1 MIDKNLHLLA
11 TRFYRRD
18 SVMTFFFATYTPRLG
33 DPISIVDSLSL
44 AGFCNCFRLFCGCK
58 VVKDETGLFE
68 AEAFGEIQ
76 TKGLGVNST
85 FDSWSSK
92 LMSALSTVL

>member
-1 MIDKNLHLLA
+1 
-11 TRFYRRD
+11 
-18 SVMTFFFATYTPRLG
+18 MTFFFATYTPRLG

-44 AGFCNCFRLFCGCK
+44 AGFCNWFRLFCGCK

-76 TKGLGVNST
+76 TEGLDVNST
-85 FDSWSSK
+85 FDRWSSK